1 MKKILVLFI
10 LSLLFI
16 LTACYLKNDRKV
28 DKPDFKY
35 YAYYLNSEKNNL
47 LRKGVSA
54 ELIEDECL
62 EDEIEHYI
70 QILKKTTGSNEF
82 SALSEEISINDFEI
96 SNQQLILYFDSS
108 YLDLTTDMEILIR
121 AAIVKSLS
129 QLERIQKI
137 SFMVN
142 SQPLSDSN
150 GKIIGPMDKNSFVEN
165 MGTDINNYQEDIL
178 YLYFSDMK
186 YKKLVK
192 KAIRVMRR
200 ANIPREKTILE
211 YLFKGPLKEFE
222 GEVLPSIP
230 SELKINSIITKNGVC
245 YIDFSEKI
253 VSYDSSIPAEL
264 VLYSIVN
271 SVTEDSNIIKVKF
284 SIDSNEASVYKG
296 IKLDEAFE
304 RKDSLVRK

>member
-1 MKKILVLFI
+1 MKKFFILFI
-10 LSLLFI
+10 ISVSLI
-16 LTACYLKNDRKV
+16 LTACYLKNNRQSDKV
-28 DKPDFKY
+28 DFKY
-35 YAYYLNSEKNNL
+35 YAYYLNAEKNNL
-47 LRKGVSA
+47 IRRGVET
-54 ELIEDECL
+54 ELIESDRID
-62 EDEIEHYI
+62 DEIKHYI
-70 QILKKTTGSNEF
+70 QVLKRTGGSKEL
-82 SALSEEISINDFEI
+82 SVLSEEINITDFEL
-96 SNQQLILYFDSS
+96 SNQQLILYFDSA
-108 YLDLTTDMEILIR
+108 YLELTADIEILIR

-178 YLYFSDMK
+178 YLYFPDME

-192 KAIRVMRR
+192 KAIKVMRR
-200 ANIPREKTILE
+200 TNIPREKTILE

-222 GEVLPSIP
+222 GEVQPSIP
-230 SELKINSIITKNGVC
+230 GELKINSIITKNGVC
-245 YIDFSEKI
+245 YIDLSEKI
-253 VSYDSSIPAEL
+253 ASYDSQIPAEL

-271 SVTEDSNIIKVKF
+271 SVTEESNIIKVKF
-284 SIDSNEASVYKG
+284 SVDSNEASLYRG

>member
-1 MKKILVLFI
+1 MKKFFILFI
-10 LSLLFI
+10 ISVSLI
-16 LTACYLKNDRKV
+16 LTACYLKNNRQSDKV
-28 DKPDFKY
+28 DFKY
-35 YAYYLNSEKNNL
+35 YAYYLNAEKNNL
-47 LRKGVSA
+47 IRRGVET
-54 ELIEDECL
+54 ELIESDRID
-62 EDEIEHYI
+62 DEIKHYI
-70 QILKKTTGSNEF
+70 QVLKRTGGSNEL
-82 SALSEEISINDFEI
+82 SVLSEEINITDFEL
-96 SNQQLILYFDSS
+96 SNQQLILYFDSA
-108 YLDLTTDMEILIR
+108 YLELTADIEILIR

-178 YLYFSDMK
+178 YLYFPDME

-192 KAIRVMRR
+192 KAIKVMRR
-200 ANIPREKTILE
+200 TNIPREKTILE

-222 GEVLPSIP
+222 GEVQPSIP
-230 SELKINSIITKNGVC
+230 GELKINSIITKNGVC
-245 YIDFSEKI
+245 YIDLSEKI
-253 VSYDSSIPAEL
+253 ASYDSQIPAEL

-271 SVTEDSNIIKVKF
+271 SVTEESNIIKVKF
-284 SIDSNEASVYKG
+284 SVDSNEASLYRG